1 MVPPTPTQQAEA
13 RRIARAL
20 AEVGFVLPG
29 TMTERLARCGKP
41 NCRCHAEPPVL
52 HGPYHQWTR
61 KVTAKT
67 VTRLMSD
74 EQLDDYAVSK
84 AAGFLTPIDEG
95 LRRPGGFAAKIESPA
110 DADEQTKFLNFCGRL
125 A

>member
-1 MVPPTPTQQAEA
+1 MPPTPAQQAEA

-41 NCRCHAEPPVL
+41 NCRCHAEPPLL

-61 KVTAKT
+61 KVAAKT

-74 EQLDDYAVSK
+74 EQLDDY
-84 AAGFLTPIDEG
+84 GPWIDNERR
-95 LRRPGGFAAKIESPA
+95 LRSLVAELESLSLGIVETDPRW
-110 DADEQTKFLNFCGRL
+110 DRSRVM
-125 A
+125 